1 MLKELPVSEEILNTD
16 LVKEYKKL
24 INNYEQFSKEKEK
37 KINDFL
43 SDYIL
48 KSEEE
53 ILTIQ
58 KDIIKDFNKEKNLT
72 YLRTKELERQAKEN
86 NLMPIFIT
94 LTNPSEYHPFIT
106 SKDKTKFIKLNPNF
120 NFLKLEDSVDES
132 YSNVVNIFRE
142 LYKNIKV
149 GENKNMT
156 YIRVVEAHK
165 SLVCHLHRILYIN
178 KNTYEKVEKQFNKI
192 KQKYSLKECKIE
204 KLTDARGSSYI
215 IKYILKNYK
224 SEEIHSLVGYK
235 KKHKIVLIR
244 MSNLQISTQ
253 IFKKLYYSNKNLN
266 EEIIKDIKNG
276 VSKYYNLYNFYIK
289 NTTVKKITKEDNKE
303 DKIKLHNYKNKKR
316 FLVFIENKKIEKEVI
331 FKKIVKFEKN
341 ILTDYRLLK
350 INKKFLQEFYERK
363 DGKNFKRI
371 YKIQEKNK
379 NKYIINVYLK
389 TPLRIKTQI
398 QQTINFKIFDTQ
410 KQKEIFDKNNFKMIK
425 VRNRK
430 AA

>member
-1 MLKELPVSEEILNTD
+1 MLKELPFSKEILDTK

-24 INNYEQFSKEKEK
+24 INNYEQFSLEKEK
-37 KINDFL
+37 KTNDFL

-58 KDIIKDFNKEKNLT
+58 KDVIKDFNKEKNLI

-86 NLMPIFIT
+86 NLIPIFIT

-142 LYKNIKV
+142 LYKNIKKD
-149 GENKNMT
+149 ENKKMT

-178 KNTYEKVEKQFNKI
+178 KNTYEKVEKQFKKI
-192 KQKYSLKECKIE
+192 KQKYFLKECKLE
-204 KLTDARGSSYI
+204 KITDAKGSSYI

-224 SEEIHSLVGYK
+224 SKEIHSLVGYK

-253 IFKKLYYSNKNLN
+253 IFKKLYYSNQKLN
-266 EEIIKDIKNG
+266 KEIVEEIKNG
-276 VSKYYNLYNFYIK
+276 SSKYYNLYDFYIK
-289 NTTVKKITKEDNKE
+289 NTTVKQITQEDDKE
-303 DKIKLHNYKNKKR
+303 DKIKLYNYLNKKR
-316 FLVFIENKKIEKEVI
+316 FLVYIKNKKIEKEVI
-331 FKKIVKFEKN
+331 YKKQIKLEKN
-341 ILTDYRLLK
+341 ILTDYRLVK
-350 INKKFLQEFYERK
+350 INKEILQEFYERK

-371 YKIQEKNK
+371 YRIQEKNK

-389 TPLRIKTQI
+389 TPLKIKTQI
-398 QQTINFKIFDTQ
+398 QQRLEFKIFDTQ

-430 AA
+430 VA

>member
-1 MLKELPVSEEILNTD
+1 MLKELPFSKEILDTE

-24 INNYEQFSKEKEK
+24 INNYEQFSLEKEK
-37 KINDFL
+37 KTNDFL

-58 KDIIKDFNKEKNLT
+58 KDVIKDFNKEKNLT
-72 YLRTKELERQAKEN
+72 YLRTKELERQAKES
-86 NLMPIFIT
+86 NLIPIFIT

-106 SKDKTKFIKLNPNF
+106 SKDKTKFIRLNPNF

-142 LYKNIKV
+142 LYKNIKKD
-149 GENKNMT
+149 ENKKMT

-316 FLVFIENKKIEKEVI
+316 FLVFIEKIGRAHV
-331 FKKIVKFEKN
+331 
-341 ILTDYRLLK
+341 
-350 INKKFLQEFYERK
+350 
-363 DGKNFKRI
+363 
-371 YKIQEKNK
+371 
-379 NKYIINVYLK
+379 
-389 TPLRIKTQI
+389 
-398 QQTINFKIFDTQ
+398 
-410 KQKEIFDKNNFKMIK
+410 
-425 VRNRK
+425 
-430 AA
+430 